1 MRAAT
6 TLDRAVRPRGLWL
19 ALLLLG
25 CGGTRASHTATTTT
39 PQPPRAPQAPAPPT
53 AWLPGEL
60 IAVLHLELAAAQE
73 LLPAQQIL
81 TELWGEARAAAALRQ
96 VQRVHVGVTMMV
108 GTPQLTL
115 VVEGE
120 PPLPAER
127 TRETRAGRT
136 VELAGDEVWARVGE
150 GRWVGCVH
158 HACTSALIAPAQRAG
173 EQRVPDWALPTEGRA
188 LELTVGMPRGAAGEG
203 VRAYIHEQMPGVLE
217 ALTRGQL
224 AFTPEGTRGEEVRL
238 SLTADFDLA
247 SIADNASILLRALA
261 AAAATNL
268 ERLGQREPASRLHRM
283 RIELSGRTMH
293 AELRLPR
300 RAARLLGYTLWIGY
314 QARRDAPEEEEVA
327 AEESRYRPPPA
338 AVRTE
343 RVAQARR
350 DRRLGALLDDVIAVA
365 GDDVELQRGP
375 GGSWL
380 RVHTDRARAD
390 AIGTGVGERLSARG
404 ASLLRVARGH
414 GTRPAAFGVFA
425 TKDPLD
431 ALAVLGTGGHAA
443 GQVRARLAE
452 LRAAHGL
459 SVTLANADYLALQLQ
474 RAPADP
480 DAVVAEF
487 MRICPKASR
496 AGQLRQLREQRTL
509 DCFFD

>member
-150 GRWVGCVH
+150 G
-158 HACTSALIAPAQRAG
+158 
-173 EQRVPDWALPTEGRA
+173 
-188 LELTVGMPRGAAGEG
+188 
-203 VRAYIHEQMPGVLE
+203 
-217 ALTRGQL
+217 
-224 AFTPEGTRGEEVRL
+224 
-238 SLTADFDLA
+238 
-247 SIADNASILLRALA
+247 
-261 AAAATNL
+261 
-268 ERLGQREPASRLHRM
+268 
-283 RIELSGRTMH
+283 
-293 AELRLPR
+293 
-300 RAARLLGYTLWIGY
+300 
-314 QARRDAPEEEEVA
+314 
-327 AEESRYRPPPA
+327 
-338 AVRTE
+338 
-343 RVAQARR
+343 
-350 DRRLGALLDDVIAVA
+350 
-365 GDDVELQRGP
+365 
-375 GGSWL
+375 
-380 RVHTDRARAD
+380 
-390 AIGTGVGERLSARG
+390 
-404 ASLLRVARGH
+404 
-414 GTRPAAFGVFA
+414 
-425 TKDPLD
+425 
-431 ALAVLGTGGHAA
+431 
-443 GQVRARLAE
+443 
-452 LRAAHGL
+452 
-459 SVTLANADYLALQLQ
+459 
-474 RAPADP
+474 
-480 DAVVAEF
+480 
-487 MRICPKASR
+487 
-496 AGQLRQLREQRTL
+496 
-509 DCFFD
+509 